1 MSVRVLVV
9 DDHAVV
15 RAGLKLLL
23 DSAEGIQ
30 IAGESGTAGE
40 ALTAALPREHDERH
54 RKEYD
59 QRGDGERSLFRHA
72 PDLRRER
79 NRRAS
84 RA

>member
-30 IAGESGTAGE
+30 IAGVSG
-40 ALTAALPREHDERH
+40 PPER
-54 RKEYD
+54 R
-59 QRGDGERSLFRHA
+59 
-72 PDLRRER
+72 
-79 NRRAS
+79 
-84 RA
+84 